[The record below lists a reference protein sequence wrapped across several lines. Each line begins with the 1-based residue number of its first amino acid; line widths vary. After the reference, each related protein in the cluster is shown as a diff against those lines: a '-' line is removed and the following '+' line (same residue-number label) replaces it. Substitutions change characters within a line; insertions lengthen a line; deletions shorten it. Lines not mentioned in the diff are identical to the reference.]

1 MSSNAKILIAE
12 DNAVVRMQ
20 IEHILD
26 QAGYDVVTAEDGH
39 DAKEKLSDQIDLVIA
54 DVRMEPVGGFDLVRI
69 IESTG
74 YATPVIFVTGD
85 DSPDLLS
92 QAGKLGVKM
101 LLKKPIEQERL
112 LAMVER
118 LLAQHQKQQANS

>member
-1 MSSNAKILIAE
+1 MPSNITILVAE

-26 QAGYDVVTAEDGH
+26 QAGYNVVTAENGQ
-39 DAKEKLSDQIDLVIA
+39 DAKEKLSDDIDLVIA

-69 IESTG
+69 IELKG
-74 YATPVIFVTGD
+74 RNTPVIFVTGD
-85 DSPDLLS
+85 ESPDLLS

-112 LAMVER
+112 LAMVDR
-118 LLAQHQKQQANS
+118 LWSQHSQQRANS